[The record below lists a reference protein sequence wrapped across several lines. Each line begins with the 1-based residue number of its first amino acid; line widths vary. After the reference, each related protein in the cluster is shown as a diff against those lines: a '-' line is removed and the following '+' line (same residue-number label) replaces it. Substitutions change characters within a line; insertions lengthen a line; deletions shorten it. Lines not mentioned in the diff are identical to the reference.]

1 MTFELRKENT
11 TVPSQCER
19 IAYATP
25 SEIKR
30 DGQTARDKSNN
41 GKALDRASAIPP
53 QPTLDAVIDG
63 RNRSIKKWKFQ
74 K

>member
-53 QPTLDAVIDG
+53 QPTLDAVIVK
-63 RNRSIKKWKFQ
+63 RSGGVQERRF
-74 K
+74 